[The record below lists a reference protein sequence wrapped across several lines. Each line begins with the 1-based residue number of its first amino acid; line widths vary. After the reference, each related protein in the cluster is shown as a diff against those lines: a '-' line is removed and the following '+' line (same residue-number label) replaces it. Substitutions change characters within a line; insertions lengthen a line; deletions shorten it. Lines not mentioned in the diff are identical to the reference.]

1 MRCTTVAAVEV
12 HPRPEFSVIIPTLQ
26 KAQELDALVRAC
38 AAHPAVLEV
47 LVINNAQAPL
57 AWGSPKVR
65 VLQQEGNIFVNPA
78 WNLGVEQ
85 SRGRLVAIVND
96 DVLFHPVVL
105 DAAARWLNRP
115 WVGMIGVD
123 GARMNM
129 PGDTRLRLR
138 PASYE
143 DVRTGFGVFMALRRS
158 DYVPIPTDG
167 PRIWGG
173 DDWLFQAQRRPNWVI
188 RGGGFTTDMS
198 ATSGSPEFVA
208 LRRREI
214 EATREMLAVW
224 GEHRWWNKGT
234 ALLTRLRR
242 LHGQ

>member
-1 MRCTTVAAVEV
+1 MPSPA
-12 HPRPEFSVIIPTLQ
+12 PLSVIIPTLQ
-26 KAQELDALVRAC
+26 RSAELREVAQLC
-38 AAHPAVLEV
+38 GNHPQVLEV
-47 LVINNAQAPL
+47 LIVNNAPQPL
-57 AWGSPKVR
+57 PWVQGKIR

-85 SRGRLVAIVND
+85 ARGRLVAIVND
-96 DVLFHPVVL
+96 DVLFHPSVL
-105 DAAARWLNRP
+105 DAVARWLNLP

-123 GARMNM
+123 GAGMNM

-214 EATREMLAVW
+214 EATREMLAAW
-224 GEHRWWNKGT
+224 GEHRWWNKGA

-242 LHGQ
+242 LHGK